1 MGYHNKS
8 VEETLLDFN
17 TDPLKGLDIEEV
29 KNRRNKYGENS
40 LEEKESKTVLNMI
53 IDQFKDILI
62 IILIIAA
69 IISIALGEII
79 DGAFII
85 IIVILNAVL
94 GVIQEN
100 KASNALKALQ
110 EMAAPASKVLRDGKL
125 QKIASSQLVPGD
137 IVVLE
142 AGDYVPADIRLIE
155 SVNLKIE
162 EAALTGES
170 VSVEKQWDVIV
181 DEDLALGDRGN
192 MAFMSTIV
200 TYGRGKGIVTETG
213 MKTEIGNIATMLNE
227 VKAEP
232 TPLQKKLAQFGKI
245 LGIICLTVC
254 VIIFIM
260 GILRNEDLLE
270 IFMTAV
276 SLAVAAIPEGLPAVV
291 TVVLALGM
299 QRMVKKNAI
308 VKKLEAVE
316 TLGSTTVICTDK
328 TGTLTQNKM
337 VVTKVFDGSNI
348 WDVSG
353 AGYSTIGQL
362 ICEKGECTSD
372 TIERI
377 MQVSVLCNDAKLIK
391 EKEEIIG
398 DPTEGALVVL
408 GAKGGYPQDELNKNY
423 PRIDE
428 YPFDSERKLMSTIHK
443 RKTDYIM
450 YTKGAPDVI
459 LSKCSKIS
467 VNGEI
472 KPLTNEYIEKIN
484 KANNKFANKALRV
497 LGFANKIVSEGTDIK
512 QEENDL
518 VFLGLTGMIDPPR
531 EEAKEAVKLC
541 KRAGIRVVMITGDHK
556 ITASAIAR
564 DIGIIDDQLEAMSG
578 SEIDNYSEEEFKEKV
593 KNINVFARVSPE
605 HKVKIVRAIRSNGDI
620 AAMTGDGVND
630 APALKQADIGIAMG
644 ITGTDVAKEAADMV
658 LTDDNFA
665 SIVDAVEE
673 GRVIF
678 NNIRKFVGFLL
689 SCNFGELL
697 LIFLSM
703 LLGWGSPLVPVQILW
718 INLITDSF
726 PAFALGIEA
735 KEKGVMDQKPRP
747 PDEPIAD
754 KKMIVSIAFQSAALA
769 AAGLISFWVGSR
781 SGDRLTGQTYCFI
794 TVIIGEL
801 LRAYSARS
809 ETSFLF
815 KVKVFSNKY
824 LNYSI
829 LLAGILLF
837 TVVYVPFLQPIFKTT
852 TVSMTGLG
860 LTMAFGLLP
869 LFAGEI
875 SKTFKNK
882 Y

>member
-8 VEETLLDFN
+8 VEEALSIFK
-17 TDPLKGLDIEEV
+17 TDVKKGLDSNEV
-29 KNRRNKYGENS
+29 KIRRDKYGENN
-40 LEEKESKTVLNMI
+40 LEEKEGKSLINMI

-69 IISIALGEII
+69 IISIVLGEII

-94 GVIQEN
+94 GVMQEN

-110 EMAAPASKVLRDGKL
+110 EMAAPASKVLREGKL

-170 VSVEKQWDVIV
+170 VSVEKKSDLIV
-181 DEDLALGDRGN
+181 DDDSALGDREN

-200 TYGRGKGIVTETG
+200 TYGRGKGIVTATG

-227 VKAEP
+227 VEAEP
-232 TPLQKKLAQFGKI
+232 TPLQKKLSQFGKI
-245 LGIICLTVC
+245 LGIICLAVC
-254 VIIFIM
+254 GIIFIM
-260 GILRNEDLLE
+260 GVFRNENLLE

-299 QRMVKKNAI
+299 QRMVKRNAI

-337 VVTKVFDGSNI
+337 VVTKIFDSSNI

-353 AGYSTIGQL
+353 VGYSTVGDL
-362 ICEKGECTSD
+362 TCKKDECTLD
-372 TIERI
+372 TLEKI

-408 GAKGGYPQDELNKNY
+408 GAKGGYPQDKLNKSY

-428 YPFDSERKLMSTIHK
+428 YPFDSARKLMSTIHK
-443 RKTDYIM
+443 RKTDFIM

-459 LSKCSKIS
+459 LSKCSKVNI
-467 VNGEI
+467 NGET
-472 KPLTNEYIEKIN
+472 KPLTEEYIESIKKVN
-484 KANNKFANKALRV
+484 SEFANSALRV
-497 LGFANKIVSEGTDIK
+497 LGFASKIVSEGTDIK
-512 QEENDL
+512 KEENDL

-564 DIGIIDDQLEAMSG
+564 DIGIIDNQSEAMSG
-578 SEIDNYSEEEFKEKV
+578 SEIDGYSENEFKEKV

-605 HKVKIVRAIRSNGDI
+605 HKVKIVKAIRSNGDI

-630 APALKQADIGIAMG
+630 APALKQADIGVAMG

-665 SIVDAVEE
+665 SIVEAVEE

-703 LLGWGSPLVPVQILW
+703 LFGWGSPLVPVQILW
-718 INLITDSF
+718 INLVTDSF
-726 PAFALGIEA
+726 PAFALGIES
-735 KEKGVMDQKPRP
+735 KEEGVMDQDPRP

-754 KKMIVSIAFQSAALA
+754 KKMIISIAFQSAALA
-769 AAGLISFWVGSR
+769 LAGLISFWIGNQYGGV
-781 SGDRLTGQTYCFI
+781 TGQTYCFI

-809 ETSFLF
+809 ETKFIT
-815 KVKVFSNKY
+815 KMRVFSNKY

-837 TVVYVPFLQPIFKTT
+837 IVVYVPFLQPIFKTT
-852 TVSMTGLG
+852 AVPLVGLG
-860 LTMAFGLLP
+860 ITLALALLP

-875 SKTFKNK
+875 SKTFKNRI
-882 Y
+882 

>member
-8 VEETLLDFN
+8 VEEAISAFKIDAK
-17 TDPLKGLDIEEV
+17 KGLDSNEV
-29 KNRRNKYGENS
+29 KIRRDKYGENN
-40 LEEKESKTVLNMI
+40 LEEKEGKSLVNMI

-69 IISIALGEII
+69 IISIVLGEII

-85 IIVILNAVL
+85 IIVMLNAVL
-94 GVIQEN
+94 GVMQEN

-170 VSVEKQWDVIV
+170 VSVEKASDVIV
-181 DEDLALGDRGN
+181 DDDLALGDREN

-200 TYGRGKGIVTETG
+200 TYGRGKGIVTATG

-227 VKAEP
+227 VEAEP
-232 TPLQKKLAQFGKI
+232 TPLQKKLSQFGKI
-245 LGIICLTVC
+245 LGIICLAVC
-254 VIIFIM
+254 LIIFIM
-260 GILRNEDLLE
+260 GVFRNENLLE

-299 QRMVKKNAI
+299 QRMVKRNAI

-353 AGYSTIGQL
+353 VGYSTVGEL
-362 ICEKGECTSD
+362 TCKKDECTLD
-372 TIERI
+372 TLEKI

-408 GAKGGYPQDELNKNY
+408 GAKGGYPQDKLNKSY

-428 YPFDSERKLMSTIHK
+428 YPFDSARKLMSTIHK
-443 RKTDYIM
+443 RKTDFIM

-459 LSKCSKIS
+459 LSKCSKINI
-467 VNGEI
+467 NGET
-472 KPLTNEYIEKIN
+472 KPLTEEYIESIKKVN
-484 KANNKFANKALRV
+484 SEFANSALRV
-497 LGFANKIVSEGTDIK
+497 LGFASKIVSEGTDIK
-512 QEENDL
+512 KEESDL

-541 KRAGIRVVMITGDHK
+541 KRAGIRAVMITGDHK

-564 DIGIIDDQLEAMSG
+564 DIGIIDNQSEAMSG
-578 SEIDNYSEEEFKEKV
+578 SEIDGYSEKEFKEKV

-605 HKVKIVRAIRSNGDI
+605 HKVKIVKAIRSNGDI

-630 APALKQADIGIAMG
+630 APALKQADIGVAMG

-665 SIVDAVEE
+665 SIVEAVEE

-703 LLGWGSPLVPVQILW
+703 LFGWGSPLVPVQILW
-718 INLITDSF
+718 INLVTDSF
-726 PAFALGIEA
+726 PAFALGIES
-735 KEKGVMDQKPRP
+735 KEEGVMDQDPRP

-754 KKMIVSIAFQSAALA
+754 KKMIISIAFQSAALA
-769 AAGLISFWVGSR
+769 LAGLISFWIGNQYGGV
-781 SGDRLTGQTYCFI
+781 TGQTYCFI

-809 ETSFLF
+809 ETKFIT
-815 KVKVFSNKY
+815 KMRVFSNKY

-837 TVVYVPFLQPIFKTT
+837 IVVYVPFLQPIFKTT
-852 TVSMTGLG
+852 AVPFVGLG
-860 LTMAFGLLP
+860 ISLALALLP

-875 SKTFKNK
+875 SKTFKSRI
-882 Y
+882 

>member
-8 VEETLLDFN
+8 VEEAISAFKID
-17 TDPLKGLDIEEV
+17 DKKGLDSNEV
-29 KNRRNKYGENS
+29 KIRRDKYGENN
-40 LEEKESKTVLNMI
+40 LEEKEGKSLVNMI

-69 IISIALGEII
+69 IISIVLGEII

-85 IIVILNAVL
+85 IIVMLNAVL
-94 GVIQEN
+94 GVMQEN

-170 VSVEKQWDVIV
+170 VSVEKASDVIV
-181 DEDLALGDRGN
+181 DDDSALGDREN

-200 TYGRGKGIVTETG
+200 TYGRGKGIVTATG

-227 VKAEP
+227 VEAEP
-232 TPLQKKLAQFGKI
+232 TPLQKKLSQFGKI
-245 LGIICLTVC
+245 LGIICLAVC
-254 VIIFIM
+254 LIIFIM
-260 GILRNEDLLE
+260 GVFRNENLLE

-299 QRMVKKNAI
+299 QRMVKRNAI

-353 AGYSTIGQL
+353 VGYSTVGEL
-362 ICEKGECTSD
+362 TCKKDECTLD
-372 TIERI
+372 TLEKI

-408 GAKGGYPQDELNKNY
+408 GAKGGYPQDKLNKSY

-428 YPFDSERKLMSTIHK
+428 YPFDSARKLMSTIHK
-443 RKTDYIM
+443 RKTDFIM

-459 LSKCSKIS
+459 LSKCSKINI
-467 VNGEI
+467 NGET
-472 KPLTNEYIEKIN
+472 KPLTEEYIESIKKVN
-484 KANNKFANKALRV
+484 SEFANSALRV
-497 LGFANKIVSEGTDIK
+497 LGFASKIVSEGTDIK
-512 QEENDL
+512 REESDL
-518 VFLGLTGMIDPPR
+518 VFLGLTGMMDPPR

-564 DIGIIDDQLEAMSG
+564 DIGIIDSQSEAMSS
-578 SEIDNYSEEEFKEKV
+578 SEIDGYSEKEFKEKV

-605 HKVKIVRAIRSNGDI
+605 HKVKIVKAIRSNGDI

-630 APALKQADIGIAMG
+630 APALKQADIGVAMG

-703 LLGWGSPLVPVQILW
+703 LFGWGSPLVPVQILW
-718 INLITDSF
+718 INLVTDSF
-726 PAFALGIEA
+726 PAFALGIES
-735 KEKGVMDQKPRP
+735 KEEGVMDQDPRP

-754 KKMIVSIAFQSAALA
+754 KKMIISIAFQSAALA
-769 AAGLISFWVGSR
+769 LAGLISFWMGNQYRGV
-781 SGDRLTGQTYCFI
+781 TGQTYCFI
-794 TVIIGEL
+794 TVIVGEL

-809 ETSFLF
+809 ETKFIT
-815 KVKVFSNKY
+815 KMRVFSNKY

-837 TVVYVPFLQPIFKTT
+837 IVVYVPFLQPIFKTT
-852 TVSMTGLG
+852 AVPFVGLG
-860 LTMAFGLLP
+860 ISLALALLP
-869 LFAGEI
+869 LIAGEI
-875 SKTFKNK
+875 SKTFKNRI
-882 Y
+882 